1 MIAIYIIVGLTVIFI
16 AFPTK
21 SIRFIVR
28 MFGKLLF
35 KTKIE
40 GTENIPK
47 KSGALLIANHVSF
60 LDFILIAIAVPRMV
74 RFVMYRDIYEKKYL
88 RWILKKMN
96 MIPISP
102 RGGANNLD
110 DFNKLCQDEINAGH
124 VVVIFAE
131 GTVTRNGHLLEFKRG
146 LEHIAEGIEAPIIP
160 IHMEGVIGTPLS
172 FAIHNKKATAFK
184 PKFLRKKVFINIGKP
199 MPAQST
205 AFQVRQKIQ
214 EINAE
219 TLYNRIEV
227 HNQLAEH
234 LLKLKG
240 ERVLFVNDLGDKLT
254 AEDLR
259 KRVITAAIRLK
270 KMVKSHDKIGVLL
283 ENNFNMLICICALN
297 LIGKTPVLLNLDFS
311 DDQLKEI
318 IHEFGDIPYIVNGKK
333 QKLDIKNTLDSN
345 ILFNKQGKL
354 RKAIALFLKTIPNST
369 ALFFLGN
376 KVNKMS
382 DAICIPNFEKGG
394 LQIENIIHQ
403 NLIGQTYSLK
413 QVHNISNYGFLL
425 NLNNH
430 NSSISFITNLILPI
444 IAKTKSVIYNNHKS
458 ICPPIEYCN
467 TIIGNTN
474 QVEELYKNFQLE
486 NWDNVKYIITTNQT
500 FSPEIQKALTEKLN
514 ISIFKGMGK
523 IGIAPIITINT
534 PDYEGKDI
542 AGKLLKQQANDDSS
556 VGRPLPGL
564 AIKVIHPD
572 NEKIEMGANEIGRIF
587 LKGIL
592 LSQTEKSAPEW
603 MNSEMIGSVDE
614 KGFLTVV

>member
-1 MIAIYIIVGLTVIFI
+1 MIAIYLIVVLIAIFI
-16 AFPTK
+16 AFPAK

-28 MFGKLLF
+28 MLGKILF

-40 GTENIPK
+40 GAENIPK

-102 RGGANNLD
+102 RGGKNNLD
-110 DFNKLCQDEINAGH
+110 DFNKLCQNEINAGH
-124 VVVIFAE
+124 VVAIFAE

-172 FAIHNKKATAFK
+172 FAIHKKKATAFK
-184 PKFLRKKVFINIGKP
+184 PKFLRKIVFVNIGKP
-199 MPAQST
+199 MPTEST
-205 AFQVRQKIQ
+205 AFKVRQKIQ

-219 TLYNRIEV
+219 TLYSRIEG

-259 KRVITAAIRLK
+259 KRVVSAAIRLK
-270 KMVKSHDKIGVLL
+270 KMVKNHDKIGVLL

-297 LIGKTPVLLNLDFS
+297 LLGKTPVLLDLDFS

-318 IHEFGDIPYIVNGKK
+318 INEFKDIPYIVNEKK
-333 QKLDIKNTLDSN
+333 QRLEIKNTLDSD
-345 ILFNKQGKL
+345 IIFSKQGKF
-354 RKAIALFLKTIPNST
+354 RKFLSFLLKTIPNST
-369 ALFFLGN
+369 TLFLLGN

-382 DAICIPNFEKGG
+382 DAICIPNFERGR
-394 LQIENIIHQ
+394 LQIESISHQ

-430 NSSISFITNLILPI
+430 NSSISFITNLVLPI
-444 IAKTKSVIYNNHKS
+444 IAKTKSVIYNNQKS

-467 TIIGNTN
+467 TIIGNTD
-474 QVEELYKNFQLE
+474 QVEELYKKFQLE
-486 NWDNVKYIITTNQT
+486 NWGNVKYIITTNQA
-500 FSPEIQKALTEKLN
+500 FSPEVQTAFTEKLN

-572 NEKIEMGANEIGRIF
+572 NEELEMGANETGRIF

-592 LSQTEKSAPEW
+592 LSKTEKDVPEW
-603 MNSEMIGSVDE
+603 INSEMIGSVDE